1 MPIVQPSSSAP
12 SPEEKALESKG
23 FLSSAFDAVV
33 DTGIAGF
40 EAFGHAM
47 DWLDTPDRYARTLL
61 ATAGDFDKASEAWD
75 NPETLGESGTRVGS
89 GRDILNATGLGFMEF
104 GSERGV
110 AEWADI
116 PDFVTETIAE
126 IITSPTSYLGVGV
139 LSKVGKAVGIA
150 GKTAL
155 TGFRAGG
162 AAKAA
167 ATTRFMDDFLKATG
181 KAISKS
187 DAEKR
192 ILAGGRAATLG
203 ERLRSGESGLSLGL
217 PFQENNRLF
226 LTPVNK
232 ALAPVADL
240 IGEVAD
246 VVGPGVTGVVR
257 AAPGGSTFLK
267 GLNLTKNFFT
277 NKTGQEVLD
286 IIGETQQSPL
296 EILSP
301 LMKPAVEQYEK
312 LRKMGVK
319 DDMLEYVT
327 RFVEATA
334 PAEHMAALAKAT
346 GQSIP
351 ELKDLAKQAGRV
363 DSADL
368 VKELIEKG
376 ATPEQLDEIQK
387 TAHMTTDIYQRI
399 WEAEVTAGAQVSNL
413 SGKLLEKVGKKKAD
427 FERAEIKFKEI
438 NADID
443 DLIGEQVAKADA
455 AAKNAPPIPIG
466 AARPPV
472 VDTALRGMDE
482 GDLIRSRSAAEVDLQ
497 RLQAELDANPA
508 LMKDNSFRKVIAEA
522 QDKFSSLSN
531 ESFFKAAEKM
541 DLRELIA
548 RVRNLDLDTPDDK
561 IKALILADVV
571 REKGAGFRFTNARKE
586 EEFKGILA
594 KLSKI
599 KAGIKEQVQKV
610 AKADAQ
616 APGPTRISIPKTKQ
630 DILDSAAKALE
641 LSKKELDEAVQN
653 AALLPGYSPHA
664 LTDEAVE
671 VLLAAERKA
680 PGMHRKMTD
689 AAGRPMTADEVNKL
703 VQELGTAA
711 TAGRAVKGKVS
722 LTDVMK
728 LYRDPNVKGLT
739 GTAAAL
745 QKAMK
750 TSGKYHSLNPSVLL
764 ADRAQSAAYTISSA
778 NYVRDIKNVYGLTD
792 EAAREA
798 VMKAAASPEEAKAL
812 LAMLREGQAP
822 PGFVRAS
829 NLEGLAEKLPRLP
842 NGKPNPKA
850 DFLLPSHIA
859 VAVHKQS
866 QALRNPEVLKGI
878 LAPVRDMTRILK
890 MLNVANPGFYIRNEM
905 GTHFQA
911 MQGGAFNPFNPLSVV
926 AWSKAQAEAFKIG
939 WAMRKGAADPSK
951 ALSEMT
957 IDLGNGRSINGSK
970 FMHKLARM
978 GAVDSGYFGVE
989 FSDLSAASKPR
1000 KGLKGLSE
1008 RLAHANQFIENKGK
1022 VAFVL
1027 SRMRQGDDMLTA
1039 TLGAQKHMFNY
1050 RNVSPAVNML
1060 RSYGVAPF
1068 VAWQAK
1074 NIPLQLEL
1082 FAKRPGDYLA
1092 LMHAKDVLESGM
1104 PGMTQEESERY
1115 ITRWGVRI
1123 KKLPGGGYEF
1133 ITVEGII
1140 PAVDLMGFT
1149 QAFQNKEA
1157 FGDYI
1162 SQLLG
1167 EPYKGTLEA
1176 LFNRKLFTNQEIT
1189 KANEMGMLKL
1199 FPKIGDY
1206 FGGVNIKVPGFV
1218 ANMAKGMAG
1227 RFGQS
1232 TGSALDYLADLVPG
1246 SNNRGIDKDTGEPA
1260 DFMHSPFATALLP
1273 MAGKRVATPND
1284 IRIQIKSIDRDIGDM
1299 RGVIKKARTENPW
1312 IVGDHLKRLQELISL
1327 KGRLMK
1333 EAGKHIPVP

>member
-1 MPIVQPSSSAP
+1 MPIVQPSHSGP

-47 DWLDTPDRYARTLL
+47 DWIDSPDRYVRTLIS
-61 ATAGDFDKASEAWD
+61 TGGDFDAAAEAWD

-89 GRDILNATGLGFMEF
+89 GRDILDAAGLGFMEF

-126 IITSPTSYLGVGV
+126 IVTSPTTYLGVGV
-139 LSKVGKAVGIA
+139 LSKVGKALGVA
-150 GKTAL
+150 GKTAF

-167 ATTRFMDDFLKATG
+167 ATTKFMDDFLEVTG
-181 KAISKS
+181 KALSKS

-192 ILAGGRAATLG
+192 ILDGGRAATLG

-246 VVGPGVTGVVR
+246 VVGPGVTGVAR
-257 AAPGGSTFLK
+257 AVPGGSTFLK

-277 NKTGQEVLD
+277 SKTGQEGLD
-286 IIGETQQSPL
+286 ILGETQQSPL

-327 RFVEATA
+327 RFVEATV

-351 ELKDLAKQAGRV
+351 ELKEIAKQAGRA

-376 ATPEQLDEIQK
+376 ATPEQLDELQK

-399 WEAEVTAGAQVSNL
+399 REAEVTAGANVTNL
-413 SGKLLEKVGKKKAD
+413 SGGVLENVGTKKVA
-427 FERAEIKFKEI
+427 FEQAEMKFKEI
-438 NADID
+438 RATID
-443 DLIGEQVAKADA
+443 DLIGKQVAK
-455 AAKNAPPIPIG
+455 G
-466 AARPPV
+466 PV
-472 VDTALRGMDE
+472 
-482 GDLIRSRSAAEVDLQ
+482 
-497 RLQAELDANPA
+497 
-508 LMKDNSFRKVIAEA
+508 
-522 QDKFSSLSN
+522 
-531 ESFFKAAEKM
+531 
-541 DLRELIA
+541 
-548 RVRNLDLDTPDDK
+548 
-561 IKALILADVV
+561 
-571 REKGAGFRFTNARKE
+571 
-586 EEFKGILA
+586 
-594 KLSKI
+594 
-599 KAGIKEQVQKV
+599 
-610 AKADAQ
+610 
-616 APGPTRISIPKTKQ
+616 RITIPKTKQ
-630 DILDSAAKALE
+630 NILDSAAKDLE
-641 LSKKELDEAVQN
+641 LSKKELDEAVKN

-664 LTDEAVE
+664 LTDEARE
-671 VLLAAERKA
+671 VILAAEKKN
-680 PGMHRKMTD
+680 PGIQRKMLD
-689 AAGRPMTADEVNKL
+689 AAGQFLTADEANKII
-703 VQELGTAA
+703 QELGTAA

-728 LYRDPNVKGLT
+728 LYRDPNVKGLS

-750 TSGKYHSLNPSVLL
+750 ASGKYHNLNPSVLL
-764 ADRAQSAAYTISSA
+764 ADRAQSAAKTISSA
-778 NYVRDIKNVYGLTD
+778 NYLRDIKNVYGLTD

-798 VMKAAASPEEAKAL
+798 MVKAAASPEEGKAL

-822 PGFVRAS
+822 PGYVKAS
-829 NLEGLAEKLPRLP
+829 NLEGLSEKLPTLA
-842 NGKPNPKA
+842 NGKQDPKA
-850 DFLLPSHIA
+850 DFLIPSHIA
-859 VAVHKQS
+859 EAVHKQT
-866 QALRNPEVLKGI
+866 QAMRTPEVLKGI
-878 LAPVRDMTRILK
+878 LAPVRDMSRILK
-890 MLNVANPGFYIRNEM
+890 MLNVANPGFYIRNEL

-911 MQGGAFNPFNPLSVV
+911 MQGGAFNPLNPLSVV
-926 AWSKAQAEAFKIG
+926 EWGKAQAEAFKIG

-970 FMHKLARM
+970 FMHKLAKM
-978 GAVDSGYFGVE
+978 GAVDSGYFGVD

-1008 RLAHANQFIENKGK
+1008 NLAHANQFIENKGK

-1082 FAKRPGDYLA
+1082 FAKRPGDYFA
-1092 LMHAKDVLESGM
+1092 LMHAKDVMESGM

-1115 ITRWGVRI
+1115 ITRWGIRT

-1133 ITVEGII
+1133 ITAEGII

-1157 FGDYI
+1157 FGEYV
-1162 SQLLG
+1162 SQLIG

-1176 LFNRKLFTNQEIT
+1176 LFNRKLFTKQELT

-1199 FPKIGDY
+1199 FPKIGDH

-1218 ANMAKGMAG
+1218 ANLVKGMGGRAG
-1227 RFGQS
+1227 QAS
-1232 TGSALDYLADLVPG
+1232 GSALDYFADLVPG
-1246 SNNRGIDKDTGEPA
+1246 SNNRGVDKDTGEPA

-1273 MAGKRVATPND
+1273 VAGKRVATPND

-1299 RGVIKKARTENPW
+1299 RGVIKKARMENPW

-1327 KGRLMK
+1327 KGRLLK
-1333 EAGKHIPVP
+1333 NAGKHIPVP